1 MKNAADTAR
10 ERYEKAK
17 KELDAVERKTD
28 AFLIRLAASPYTI
41 GFLVGAIL
49 SGGIV
54 IWWLI

>member
-17 KELDAVERKTD
+17 RELDAVERKTD

-41 GFLVGAIL
+41 RFLVGAIL
-49 SGGIV
+49 SAGILV
-54 IWWLI
+54 WWLW